1 MKISII
7 TAIHNGLALNK
18 IFVESIE
25 KYTQNEYEL
34 IIIDNVSTDGSAAF
48 FNSKGAIVI
57 QNTENYSYP
66 HCQNQGIRAATGDY
80 LFFLNNDLYL
90 SPAWDKKLIEIANL
104 HQLDLISAS
113 GIENMGTKLKNQQ
126 IGRQWKRV
134 KNPLSLFGF
143 SETNLRLMLWLMYG
157 NWEKYCKKLAD
168 KYNTTVMEGIVGDN
182 VMMTRRALD
191 IVGYWDE
198 QIQQADW
205 DIFMRVKKRHVEVG
219 DIKPIHVALGV
230 YIHHFGRMTLK
241 YGKKTPIP
249 FYDKDN
255 LILLGH
261 KWTEQEIKAYDL
273 NPKQ

>member
-18 IFVESIE
+18 LFVESLE
-25 KYTQNEYEL
+25 KFTQNEYEL
-34 IIIDNVSTDGSAAF
+34 IIIDNVSTDGSAEF
-48 FNSKGAIVI
+48 FTSKGAVVI
-57 QNTENYSYP
+57 KNPENYSYP
-66 HCQNQGIRAATGDY
+66 YCQNQGIRAATGDH

-90 SPAWDKKLIEIANL
+90 SPAWDENLIAIANL

-113 GIENMGTKLKNQQ
+113 GIENMGSRAKNQQ

-157 NWEKYCKKLAD
+157 NWKKYCNRLAD
-168 KYNTTVMEGIVGDN
+168 KFTTSVIEGIVGDN

-191 IVGYWDE
+191 IIGYWDE
-198 QIQQADW
+198 RIQQADW
-205 DIFMRVKKRHVEVG
+205 DIFMRVKKRHIEVG

-249 FYDKDN
+249 FIDKDN
-255 LILLGH
+255 LILLGE
-261 KWTEQEIKAYDL
+261 KWTAEEIKAYDL
-273 NPKQ
+273 NPQ